1 MTQYTQN
8 PYGSD
13 VMEPQQRLSLA
24 ALFAMI
30 LGIVSLVACCIPVV
44 NLGVA
49 GVVVLLAIVGL
60 VSISRSEGRLRGTG
74 MAITGLVLGGLVLL
88 IGGLWTVGAAQAG
101 PKFFGPYGDVFVA
114 AESGDVSLAKQV
126 LTGEAGDK
134 VDASMLGAFQSEYQA
149 KVGHFVGVE
158 MSSMG
163 ILKEWLGM
171 GKYKSLLQ
179 TLPMEYQQNAI
190 PMPVRFDNGK
200 GILWMKLPQTPN
212 GGGKYMAGPIV
223 DAALLVEG
231 GSEIIYLYRGRNSHP
246 SHGTTPEKVTEPT
259 PSETPSAPVPSEVPA
274 TP

>member
-30 LGIVSLVACCIPVV
+30 LGIVSLVACCI
-44 NLGVA
+44 GGEHGCGGGGGSA
-49 GVVVLLAIVGL
+49 GDRGL

-134 VDASMLGAFQSEYQA
+134 VDASMLGRSRASIRQRLGTLLAWKCRRWAFSRNGWA
-149 KVGHFVGVE
+149 WG
-158 MSSMG
+158 STSR
-163 ILKEWLGM
+163 
-171 GKYKSLLQ
+171 SCR
-179 TLPMEYQQNAI
+179 
-190 PMPVRFDNGK
+190 RFPWSTSRTRSRCLSGLIT
-200 GILWMKLPQTPN
+200 G
-212 GGGKYMAGPIV
+212 
-223 DAALLVEG
+223 
-231 GSEIIYLYRGRNSHP
+231 RGFC
-246 SHGTTPEKVTEPT
+246 G
-259 PSETPSAPVPSEVPA
+259 
-274 TP
+274 